1 MGEVKV
7 PADAL
12 YQAQTQRAADNFA
25 FSSHKMP
32 TNFIQALAL
41 IKQAAA
47 DTNAQLGLLEG
58 DIANAIAEASQE
70 IIEEAAAM
78 AAAQVIGNDTTITVA
93 GQSGNFQLNVMLP
106 RLLCLSEHRD
116 VSKAHYEA
124 TTWHRVPLHFNHSTI
139 RSNTR
144 RGMSSTLLKVINTT
158 SNMIFWVTRATQT
171 LFSIMTNDV
180 SNRSAYLNQPSREFK
195 QF

>member
-1 MGEVKV
+1 MTLQYRIEKDSMGEVKV

-32 TNFIQALAL
+32 TSFIQALAF

-70 IIEEAAAM
+70 IID
-78 AAAQVIGNDTTITVA
+78 G
-93 GQSGNFQLNVMLP
+93 
-106 RLLCLSEHRD
+106 
-116 VSKAHYEA
+116 K
-124 TTWHRVPLHFNHSTI
+124 
-139 RSNTR
+139 
-144 RGMSSTLLKVINTT
+144 
-158 SNMIFWVTRATQT
+158 
-171 LFSIMTNDV
+171 
-180 SNRSAYLNQPSREFK
+180 YLY
-195 QF
+195 